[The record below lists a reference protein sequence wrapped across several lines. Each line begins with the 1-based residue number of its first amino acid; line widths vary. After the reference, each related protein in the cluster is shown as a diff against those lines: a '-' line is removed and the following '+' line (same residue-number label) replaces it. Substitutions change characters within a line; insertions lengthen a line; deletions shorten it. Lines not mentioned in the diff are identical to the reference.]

1 MDYYGIKITGG
12 QGQSSLKPTLCGHQK
27 PVLTVSWSP
36 DDSQILTCGQEE
48 GMRPWD
54 VMAVSEL
61 SRLRT
66 FLEMENVPVRRLIV
80 NQILHPSA
88 SDCKFCAVKRK
99 HQMRALNMIHN
110 DPELSSLKLN
120 QAPLVD
126 MEIGGAPALKIVGD
140 IVYGNKQ
147 PPGTPVY
154 PPCPAETK
162 KPILSLFTSEPD
174 KPALT
179 GEKEPKQQTRPQN
192 NILEL
197 KPKTCRG
204 GANYNLTGETWEL
217 EGRLRGGRYRDG
229 RQGLVVAGRDPDIGG
244 HGWSEGEVPCF
255 SVLVPSRNFHS
266 KADQETIRS
275 SATKFQI

>member
-99 HQMRALNMIHN
+99 
-110 DPELSSLKLN
+110 
-120 QAPLVD
+120 
-126 MEIGGAPALKIVGD
+126 
-140 IVYGNKQ
+140 
-147 PPGTPVY
+147 
-154 PPCPAETK
+154 
-162 KPILSLFTSEPD
+162 
-174 KPALT
+174 
-179 GEKEPKQQTRPQN
+179 
-192 NILEL
+192 EL

-204 GANYNLTGETWEL
+204 GANYNLTGETREL

-229 RQGLVVAGRDPDIGG
+229 RQGLVVAGRDPAIGG

-255 SVLVPSRNFHS
+255 SVLVPLRNFHS